1 MNIISLLRTLSP
13 YVIGLVFV
21 SAGLFKSFD
30 PSAFSLFLES
40 YGFIPSSFT
49 PVISYSVIT
58 VELILGLS
66 LILFLVPRIV
76 ISSLAGLTVL
86 FIIVTFWGW
95 IQGMEQGCGC
105 FGLAVERTPL
115 QVIIEDAL
123 ILAGLALCWWKHKL
137 SPLQTAQWKRYV
149 FVTGCAAS
157 LIITV
162 FGKDL
167 PVESLATQL
176 RIGSDLS
183 SLEVLDISHNFSEGS
198 FLVILLS
205 TDCAK
210 CPEYVTMLN
219 TFSQIDQLPGV
230 VGIFAGTKEESITFF
245 WENLPDFPVGHAQ
258 YTMMRKYFRKLPK
271 LFFLRNGTVQYIWDK
286 DMPSIN
292 QITEIV
298 SEIN

>member
-13 YVIGLVFV
+13 YVIGLVFI

-30 PSAFSLFLES
+30 PSAFSFHLES
-40 YGFIPSSFT
+40 YGFIPSSLT
-49 PVISYSVIT
+49 SVISYSVIT
-58 VELILGLS
+58 AELILGLS
-66 LILFLVPRIV
+66 LILFLAPRIV
-76 ISSLAGLTVL
+76 ISLLTGLTVL
-86 FIIVTFWGW
+86 FIIVTIWGW
-95 IQGMEQGCGC
+95 LQGMEQGCGC
-105 FGLAVERTPL
+105 FGSAVERTPL
-115 QVIIEDAL
+115 QVILEDAL
-123 ILAGLALCWWKHKL
+123 ILTGLALCWWKYKL
-137 SPLQTAQWKRYV
+137 PPFQTAHWKKYV
-149 FVTGCAAS
+149 FVTGCSIS

-167 PVESLATQL
+167 PVDSLATQL
-176 RIGSDLS
+176 RTGIDLS

-230 VGIFAGTKEESITFF
+230 VGIFAGTKEESIAFF
-245 WENLPDFPVGHAQ
+245 WENLPDFPIGHAQ
-258 YTMMRKYFRKLPK
+258 YSMMRKYFRKLPR
-271 LFFLRNGTVQYIWDK
+271 LFFLRNGTVQYIWDN

-292 QITEIV
+292 QVTEIV
-298 SEIN
+298 SELN